1 MIRANETEKL
11 QLMFK
16 LMDRVPDEGI
26 APMLADLEAHIYA
39 NGIADMVESADV
51 ITQDS
56 EKYVEKLLALFRRFS
71 QLVSDAFRYVNLK
84 IIQIQFW
91 AKKWIWIFR
100 TFYWEHDFF
109 CKIYRWKI
117 REIDMTNK
125 QKFNF
130 RFLTE
135 LGKMDFWIREEW
147 VVGKIFGFFDVE
159 LDIEETI
166 LFKIV
171 LLTMTSV
178 FVTVSSMVN
187 DSISGIFV
195 DVEGLFVDVDFF
207 SGI

>member
-1 MIRANETEKL
+1 
-11 QLMFK
+11 
-16 LMDRVPDEGI
+16 
-26 APMLADLEAHIYA
+26 
-39 NGIADMVESADV
+39 
-51 ITQDS
+51 
-56 EKYVEKLLALFRRFS
+56 
-71 QLVSDAFRYVNLK
+71 
-84 IIQIQFW
+84 
-91 AKKWIWIFR
+91 
-100 TFYWEHDFF
+100 
-109 CKIYRWKI
+109 
-117 REIDMTNK
+117 MTNK

-135 LGKMDFWIREEW
+135 LCKMDFWIREEW
-147 VVGKIFGFFDVE
+147 VVGKIFGVIIILFDVE